1 MLKRTDL
8 NELVSQMQIESG
20 LTKTKFAEVAGLVNK
35 QQLNSIINRN
45 SKGLYFYK
53 VGFNLFESIC
63 NKVGYDFSINI
74 ERKKDLITFSE
85 NGEQNN

>member
-8 NELVSQMQIESG
+8 NELVNQMQIESG

-45 SKGLYFYK
+45 SKGTYFYK
-53 VGFNLFESIC
+53 VGFNLFEKIC
-63 NKVGYDFSINI
+63 EKLGYNFTIEI
-74 ERKKDLITFSE
+74 ERKENVITFDQ